1 MAISWTNFLNGD
13 TLLNIRDKIN
23 SFSTSVVTDVNNNTS
38 NTATNTA
45 NIATNTSNIV
55 TATAVLSALDA
66 RLTAAESKALFIPSY
81 DYVQGNSITVTGAVY
96 EEIARLTT
104 PSREAGIYKLSQSM
118 MYSLNSTTNSAYF
131 RFSNNGGSTW
141 NEIRREPKDNLDVLP
156 SAYTSTLVHPGG
168 VFDLVIQSRKENASD
183 TLSVL
188 SIDVIF
194 ERKA

>member
-1 MAISWTNFLNGD
+1 MISWTDFESGD
-13 TLLNIRDKIN
+13 LLSIIRGRIN
-23 SFSTSVVTDVNNNTS
+23 AFSNAAVTDVNNNTS

-131 RFSNNGGSTW
+131 RFSINGGSTW

-156 SAYTSTLVHPGG
+156 SAYTSTLVHP
-168 VFDLVIQSRKENASD
+168 
-183 TLSVL
+183 
-188 SIDVIF
+188 
-194 ERKA
+194 

>member
-1 MAISWTNFLNGD
+1 MISWTDFESGD
-13 TLLNIRDKIN
+13 LLSIIRGRIN
-23 SFSTSVVTDVNNNTS
+23 AFSNAAVTDVNNNTS

-66 RLTAAESKALFIPSY
+66 RLTTAESKALFVPSY
-81 DYVQGNSITVTGAVY
+81 DYVQGNSITVTGDVY

-118 MYSLNSTTNSAYF
+118 LYSLNSTSTSAYF
-131 RFSNNGGSTW
+131 RFSTNGGSTW
-141 NEIRREPKDNLDVLP
+141 NEIRREPKDNTDVLA
-156 SAYTSTLVHPGG
+156 SAYTATIVHPGG
-168 VFDLVIQSRKENASD
+168 VFDLVIQSRKDNASNI
-183 TLSVL
+183 LSVL